1 MSKLFVRERIQIGEG
16 AGVPRFAVVA
26 ALGTDLR
33 VFARHFRKVELE
45 KLAEETGAEIVYL
58 PRGDHSGEKEGNGQ
72 QRGTH
77 QIGRQ
82 QMGRGLRRRHGGH
95 EELNQD

>member
-1 MSKLFVRERIQIGEG
+1 MNKLFVRERILVGEG
-16 AGVPRFAVVA
+16 TGVPRFAVVA

-58 PRGDHSGEKEGNGQ
+58 PRGEHTGEKEGKGEQNVEHG
-72 QRGTH
+72 
-77 QIGRQ
+77 
-82 QMGRGLRRRHGGH
+82 MGRGMRRRHAGQDGV
-95 EELNQD
+95 NQE